1 MKITKVMRTISALA
15 LIYSVYLILENSPGD
30 IWDLNY
36 TYTWFSFMRTS
47 ILYYLYIVLFYLSLL
62 PVFLINTLTKELSNV
77 FYVSQLFLD
86 KYFQTTLNVST
97 LQTDIDLKMMIKP
110 AYVFL
115 TQAII
120 ALMIISLILFLFKC
134 DFSNAFKTLLFEGTV
149 LFLYKLGEFLKLVFP
164 VWQESFLSSESIVG
178 FATNPLM
185 LNILVI
191 YLSFDLAVQ
200 ASYVQSIFS
209 FKAKKHEISDQ
220 RKEKTPTGKEAK
232 VTLSTS
238 IVRRFLTSDVVQY
251 LREIVEKRVSREGS
265 KTSVGVDSTRLQVFL
280 ENLYQMDPEA
290 KTSLEAK
297 VTLPS
302 EAKTLLSILLS
313 TLYRILAIILLSY
326 IVIHPQFLFSFL
338 GAPPTIIGSLELSQP
353 EAILL
358 VLLPLL
364 FTITLIGLL
373 IPTRK
378 EKISSKG

>member
-1 MKITKVMRTISALA
+1 
-15 LIYSVYLILENSPGD
+15 
-30 IWDLNY
+30 
-36 TYTWFSFMRTS
+36 
-47 ILYYLYIVLFYLSLL
+47 
-62 PVFLINTLTKELSNV
+62 
-77 FYVSQLFLD
+77 
-86 KYFQTTLNVST
+86 
-97 LQTDIDLKMMIKP
+97 MIKP

-134 DFSNAFKTLLFEGTV
+134 DFSNAFKTMLFEGTV

-178 FATNPLM
+178 FATNPFM

-200 ASYVQSIFS
+200 ASYVQSVFS
-209 FKAKKHEISDQ
+209 FKARKHEISDQ
-220 RKEKTPTGKEAK
+220 RKETPPSEKEAK

-251 LREIVEKRVSREGS
+251 LREIVEKRISRRGS
-265 KTSVGVDSTRLQVFL
+265 KTSMGTNSTRLQFFL

-313 TLYRILAIILLSY
+313 TLYRILTIILLSY
-326 IVIHPQFLFSFL
+326 IIIHPQFLFSFL

-378 EKISSKG
+378 EKISSKK

>member
-200 ASYVQSIFS
+200 ASYVQSVFS
-209 FKAKKHEISDQ
+209 FKAKKREISDQ

-265 KTSVGVDSTRLQVFL
+265 KTSVGMDSTRLQVFL

-313 TLYRILAIILLSY
+313 TLYRVFAIILLSY

-338 GAPPTIIGSLELSQP
+338 GAPPTITGSLELSQP

-378 EKISSKG
+378 EKISSEE

>member
-134 DFSNAFKTLLFEGTV
+134 DFSNAFKTMLFEGTV

-178 FATNPLM
+178 FATNPFM

-200 ASYVQSIFS
+200 ASYVQSVFS
-209 FKAKKHEISDQ
+209 FKAKKREISDQ

-265 KTSVGVDSTRLQVFL
+265 KTSVGVDSARLQVFL